1 MYQNILSG
9 DNMQYNRE
17 INKMLL
23 KLNIHKLIIS
33 LIILFVILFFILKV
47 FFIPRLI
54 ILGPTTIELNST
66 FTPKYEATNFFNNYK
81 NKVVVKN
88 TVDTS
93 KEGNYEVTYSLKYL
107 FLTITKKQIIN
118 VLYTKAPTLKLEGSQ
133 EVNLCPNAKFQEP
146 GYSAYDEYYGDVTS
160 KVKVFQNDN
169 TITYEVKNRNGK
181 KVTATRKINYVDT
194 EIPTL
199 TLQGSN
205 PLILVSGTSYTEPGY
220 NVTDNC
226 TQNLSSKVQVSGTVN
241 TNKVGEYK
249 LTYTVK
255 DDNNNSATATRI
267 VKVISPETSQG
278 IIYLTFDDGPSSTI
292 TPAILDILKEEG
304 IKATFFVTDKS
315 DSLNYLLL
323 REKNEGHSLAL
334 HTASHN
340 YAKIYTS
347 ETNFL
352 QDLTQI
358 HDKVYKVTG
367 VDTKIIRF
375 PGGAS
380 NTISKKYCPGI
391 MSNLTKTVEGQGYT
405 YFDWNVDSDDAGSAK
420 TSQDVYK
427 NVTTSLKKNRANV
440 VLMHDFE
447 NNHKTLEA
455 LRDII
460 NYGKTNGYVFKRITS
475 NTEPI
480 HHHVNN

>member
-1 MYQNILSG
+1 M
-9 DNMQYNRE
+9 
-17 INKMLL
+17 
-23 KLNIHKLIIS
+23 
-33 LIILFVILFFILKV
+33 
-47 FFIPRLI
+47 
-54 ILGPTTIELNST
+54 
-66 FTPKYEATNFFNNYK
+66 
-81 NKVVVKN
+81 
-88 TVDTS
+88 
-93 KEGNYEVTYSLKYL
+93 
-107 FLTITKKQIIN
+107 
-118 VLYTKAPTLKLEGSQ
+118 
-133 EVNLCPNAKFQEP
+133 
-146 GYSAYDEYYGDVTS
+146 
-160 KVKVFQNDN
+160 
-169 TITYEVKNRNGK
+169 KNRNGK